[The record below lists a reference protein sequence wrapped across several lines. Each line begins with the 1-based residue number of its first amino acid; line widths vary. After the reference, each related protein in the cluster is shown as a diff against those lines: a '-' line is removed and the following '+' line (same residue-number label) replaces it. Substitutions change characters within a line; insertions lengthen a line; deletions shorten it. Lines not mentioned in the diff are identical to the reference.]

1 MTEPTRPLQAKEAIA
16 RRIKPREQI
25 EGAQSTAR
33 QLNDGTIDYLLEQAH
48 DALQVTSL
56 KAYLDDVPPEGRA

>member
-1 MTEPTRPLQAKEAIA
+1 L
-16 RRIKPREQI
+16 
-25 EGAQSTAR
+25 R
-33 QLNDGTIDYLLEQAH
+33 QNLIDIDTGLASLPQAH